1 MNPLLDMNERKIIS
15 IAPSFN
21 CKLKCEGCYLT
32 SDVTKEMRDAVKS
45 EEYWMALISEA
56 ASLGYEEFCIT
67 MNPFP
72 GVVEET
78 KKYLRKA
85 KSKGMETNV
94 TTVFQL
100 VPELDDDFY
109 SMVDTLT
116 LSIDDLHGI
125 PLPLLAYYL
134 DIFKIH
140 PFVNELGGVGLP
152 KPLDFGSEI
161 PRYLDAVA
169 RLEDTL
175 ENHNTSVNY
184 NLLWTPEVFR
194 YVLDCKEKGYIKER
208 GKSNFT
214 VQHLFYK
221 PITLYESVDW
231 FWEQLD
237 RVIEEV
243 PEIDILGTKEWA
255 TTDVSLKN
263 HIGTG
268 LCPGYEHQMVDFD
281 PMGQARRCPE
291 NPVSYDAST
300 IGEATRFLRQGT
312 PCKAER
318 CNCIFN

>member
-1 MNPLLDMNERKIIS
+1 MNERKIIS

-45 EEYWMALISEA
+45 ESYWMALIDEA
-56 ASLGYEEFCIT
+56 AALRYEEFCIT

-72 GVVEET
+72 GVVDET

-100 VPELDDDFY
+100 VPELDDEFY

-116 LSIDDLHGI
+116 LSIDDLHSI

-134 DIFKIH
+134 DIFTIKALTNHIGM
-140 PFVNELGGVGLP
+140 VEGDIA
-152 KPLDFGSEI
+152 KC
-161 PRYLDAVA
+161 LDAVA
-169 RLEDTL
+169 RLEDTFK
-175 ENHNTSVNY
+175 NHNTSLNY

-208 GKSNFT
+208 RDVNST
-214 VQHLFYK
+214 IQHLFYK
-221 PITLYESVDW
+221 PITLYESEEW
-231 FWEQLD
+231 FWGHFD
-237 RVIEEV
+237 RVVEEV
-243 PEIDILGTKEWA
+243 PEIDILGTKEWS

-300 IGEATRFLRQGT
+300 IGEATRILRQGT
-312 PCKAER
+312 PCKTER

>member
-45 EEYWMALISEA
+45 EEYWMALIGEA

-140 PFVNELGGVGLP
+140 PFVNELGSVRLP
-152 KPLDFGSEI
+152 NPLEFGGEI

-268 LCPGYEHQMVDFD
+268 L
-281 PMGQARRCPE
+281 
-291 NPVSYDAST
+291 
-300 IGEATRFLRQGT
+300 
-312 PCKAER
+312 
-318 CNCIFN
+318 

>member
-1 MNPLLDMNERKIIS
+1 
-15 IAPSFN
+15 
-21 CKLKCEGCYLT
+21 
-32 SDVTKEMRDAVKS
+32 
-45 EEYWMALISEA
+45 
-56 ASLGYEEFCIT
+56 
-67 MNPFP
+67 
-72 GVVEET
+72 
-78 KKYLRKA
+78 
-85 KSKGMETNV
+85 
-94 TTVFQL
+94 
-100 VPELDDDFY
+100 
-109 SMVDTLT
+109 MVDTLT

-140 PFVNELGGVGLP
+140 PFVNELGSVRLP
-152 KPLDFGSEI
+152 KPLEFGSEI

-221 PITLYESVDW
+221 PITLYESEDW

-243 PEIDILGTKEWA
+243 PEIDILGTTEWA